1 MEVVG
6 VIGED
11 GFGFELVGALERG
24 AIGSKN
30 AVRSSMMPTFTY
42 TKLINSE
49 TSEEDRPRVDFV
61 FTQPVP
67 SEVEGAVLAGVR
79 EAWRRNEVVLV
90 SDQAETHLGGIV
102 TPRVRELIGELAAGR
117 SGKGRL
123 G

>member
-11 GFGFELVGALERG
+11 GHGFELVGALERG

-42 TKLINSE
+42 TKLINGA
-49 TSEEDRPRVDFV
+49 TGEEDRPRVDFV
-61 FTQPVP
+61 FTRPVP
-67 SEVEGAVLAGVR
+67 PEVERAVLAGVR

-102 TPRVRELIGELAAGR
+102 TPKRPGIHRRACGRR